1 MTPTAAKRE
10 SFRRLDETCPLL
22 DSIMADMASAISN
35 NFRFDDCDDVILQE
49 EVEAAVLRIRKE
61 VSEPLRQLSIDAFC
75 LVEV

>member
-1 MTPTAAKRE
+1 MTPAAAKRE
-10 SFRRLDETCPLL
+10 SFQRLDETCPLL

-49 EVEAAVLRIRKE
+49 EVEAAVSRIRKE